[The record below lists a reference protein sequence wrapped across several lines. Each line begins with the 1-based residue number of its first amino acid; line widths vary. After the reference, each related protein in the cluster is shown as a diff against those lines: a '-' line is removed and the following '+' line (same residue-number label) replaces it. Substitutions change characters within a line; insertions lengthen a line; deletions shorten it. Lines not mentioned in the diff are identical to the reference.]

1 MREIK
6 FRAWDRNNKY
16 MAYQGT
22 PDIETLESFIFH
34 FGDCILMQ
42 YTGLK
47 DKNGVEIY
55 EGDVLQYKY
64 YWATKRWWSRTED
77 IPEIEEEV
85 KKQRADHSI
94 KKTVVVMRGGA
105 FYADYYLHEIESG
118 CKLDSKNEVGKNLG
132 HDYEQKAWDFEKIGN
147 IHENP
152 ELIEND

>member
-6 FRAWDRNNKY
+6 FRMWQKSTYTMFSHANIFYGGAIDAHNN
-16 MAYQGT
+16 GE
-22 PDIETLESFIFH
+22 I
-34 FGDCILMQ
+34 ILMQ
-42 YTGLK
+42 FTGLK

-55 EGDVLQYKY
+55 EGDILQYKY

-85 KKQRADHSI
+85 KKQRANHSI

-118 CKLDSKNEVGKNLG
+118 RKLDSKIEVGKTHG
-132 HDYEQKAWDFEKIGN
+132 SDYEQKAWDFEVIGN